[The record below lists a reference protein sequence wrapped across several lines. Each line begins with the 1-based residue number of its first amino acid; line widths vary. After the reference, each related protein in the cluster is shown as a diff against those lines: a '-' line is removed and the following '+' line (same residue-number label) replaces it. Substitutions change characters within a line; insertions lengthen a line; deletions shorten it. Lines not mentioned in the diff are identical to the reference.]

1 VNEVAKVIFIT
12 RRAPIM
18 PEVQVPVVASTGSVL
33 IADDEAVTRAL
44 FKGLLVAAGYSVL
57 DVDSG
62 ESALAALAPEAPLPD
77 VVLLDVMMPGLSGFD
92 VCRQIKANPATAH
105 IPVLLVT
112 ALTQRSDRLKG
123 IAAGADDFLSKPVDR
138 EELRLRLRNVIGLK
152 RLREQV
158 AREQALTEYAAELEA
173 RVAERTAE
181 LSKRSAELTET
192 AARLQAAN
200 ERLTELDRMKS
211 QFVSNVSH
219 ELRTPLSNIRLML
232 SMLAE
237 GGRPD
242 KQLQYLATI
251 ERETE
256 LLTKLIEDLLYL
268 SRLDLGRTQA
278 VMAPLAVNSLVADLA
293 MDRAALFTGRG
304 LRLQTDLAPDL
315 PLIMSDPHMLAQV
328 MTNLMTN
335 AMNYTPAG
343 GQVTLLSRV
352 QPREGVTWVTLTV
365 ADSGPGIPAE
375 EQAHLF
381 ERFYR
386 GAAALSSGTPGTGLG
401 LAICHEIVNYHSG
414 LITLESTVGQGS
426 KFTVWLPFNH
436 SGS

>member
-1 VNEVAKVIFIT
+1 
-12 RRAPIM
+12 M
-18 PEVQVPVVASTGSVL
+18 PEVQVRVVSDTGSVL

-44 FKGLLVAAGYSVL
+44 FKGLLVAAGYRVL

-62 ESALAALAPEAPLPD
+62 EAALAALASEAPLPD
-77 VVLLDVMMPGLSGFD
+77 VVLLDVLMPGLSGFD
-92 VCRQIKANPATAH
+92 VCRQIKANPGTAH

-112 ALTQRSDRLKG
+112 ALTQRADRLKG

-158 AREQALTEYAAELEA
+158 AREQALAEYAAELEA

-181 LSKRSAELTET
+181 LSHRSAELAET

-200 ERLTELDRMKS
+200 EQLTELDHMKS
-211 QFVSNVSH
+211 QFVSNVTH

-242 KQLQYLATI
+242 KQPQYLATI
-251 ERETE
+251 ERETG

-278 VMAPLAVNSLVADLA
+278 VMAPLAINSLVADLA
-293 MDRAALFTGRG
+293 MDRAALFAERG
-304 LRLQTDLAPDL
+304 LRLQTGLAPDL
-315 PLIMSDPHMLAQV
+315 PMILGDPRMLAQV

-335 AMNYTPAG
+335 AMNYTPTG
-343 GQVTLLSRV
+343 GQVTLITQA
-352 QPREGVTWVTLTV
+352 QPQDGTIWVTITV
-365 ADSGPGIPAE
+365 ADTGPGIPTE

-386 GAAALSSGTPGTGLG
+386 GTAAVSSGTPGTGLG
-401 LAICHEIVNYHSG
+401 LAICQEIVNHHHG
-414 LITLESTVGQGS
+414 TITLESTSGQGS
-426 KFTVWLPFNH
+426 KFTVWLPIDH